1 MAVGKVTYSGGSGV
15 RGGVETTYTIHSE
28 SEQIKA
34 GNFVEKVTAYTNSEA
49 VAQNLVLETTGLT
62 DSAITAIGNNRLLA
76 AQVSL
81 TYIKLQLYDTTT
93 SAVPQLLDETMLP
106 YDSVTSVDLLTM
118 SNNLAVIAFT
128 FNSTVR
134 AAAISVEGDNIK
146 YGTTETA
153 LSFYSIKVKLCKF
166 NSNRFAIY
174 TNSSSNAARF
184 VAYKIDSNLKLSE
197 PTTFYSYNGIT
208 NTGYINVDQVVDNKV
223 IVAYNESNS
232 DYQLGLSICT
242 YNTSTNT
249 ITKGATSIISGTQRL
264 PQAIKTLSPTRAV
277 VVYQPNNAALNAVLV
292 TMDSSATSQ
301 NMTISEPISLK
312 TGMSIIQSLNIV
324 EYETG
329 KYMLIYDNT
338 ATLLNI
344 TDTTV
349 TLGSSQSVSSIGASV
364 DCAVPITNRVSI
376 LYLDGTK
383 YPNLNQVSVSGTTIG
398 NIVPTFIPYH
408 EITKAT
414 TKIDGVAKNSG
425 VAGDTIKVYV
435 LGGDE

>member
-1 MAVGKVTYSGGSGV
+1 M
-15 RGGVETTYTIHSE
+15 
-28 SEQIKA
+28 
-34 GNFVEKVTAYTNSEA
+34 
-49 VAQNLVLETTGLT
+49 
-62 DSAITAIGNNRLLA
+62 
-76 AQVSL
+76 
-81 TYIKLQLYDTTT
+81 
-93 SAVPQLLDETMLP
+93 
-106 YDSVTSVDLLTM
+106 
-118 SNNLAVIAFT
+118 
-128 FNSTVR
+128 
-134 AAAISVEGDNIK
+134 
-146 YGTTETA
+146 
-153 LSFYSIKVKLCKF
+153 
-166 NSNRFAIY
+166 
-174 TNSSSNAARF
+174 
-184 VAYKIDSNLKLSE
+184 
-197 PTTFYSYNGIT
+197 
-208 NTGYINVDQVVDNKV
+208 
-223 IVAYNESNS
+223 
-232 DYQLGLSICT
+232 
-242 YNTSTNT
+242 
-249 ITKGATSIISGTQRL
+249 
-264 PQAIKTLSPTRAV
+264 
-277 VVYQPNNAALNAVLV
+277 VYQPNNAALNAVLV